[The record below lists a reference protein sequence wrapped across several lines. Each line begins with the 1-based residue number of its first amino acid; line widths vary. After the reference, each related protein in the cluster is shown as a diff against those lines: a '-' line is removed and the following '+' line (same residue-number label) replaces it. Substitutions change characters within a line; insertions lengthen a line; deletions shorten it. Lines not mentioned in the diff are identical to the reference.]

1 MNIPMLSSQDSS
13 KNNFNIETSYS
24 TCTPISAPYCEGFE
38 DSSWV
43 FSYPNFAPGLYGSI
57 GDCWTRSD
65 SINYWWN
72 SQSGASTWSFSGPS
86 SGAGGSGKY
95 LYTQPGGS
103 IGSQP
108 GVTNI
113 VTPWF
118 DLTALDT
125 PAVFF
130 KSHLY
135 GSNIVD
141 LELEI
146 DNGNGW
152 FSLLTLPPFQQSR
165 NAPWKQNIVNLIS
178 YQYDTVRFR
187 LTASRSGSRAKIAVD
202 DFCLDEAPYCPPV
215 LAAFYDFGN
224 FLSRGFVAS
233 GVPNNAQCTWDFGD
247 GTFGSG
253 TPAFHTY
260 SSPGSYNVKLAVQ
273 LNCGSRDTISQTVNI
288 CSTLGYPV
296 FSYQVSGLTYDFQI
310 SSGGIGSSGFIWDF
324 GDGTFGS
331 GTTVSHT
338 YYSAGL
344 YDVILKSYDNCGD
357 TNSYSSIIDI
367 CDPSA
372 PISANWTATIL
383 STSAQGMKAQFN
395 GDVSIGA
402 TNYKWY
408 FGDGDSGVGKIIIHT
423 YSTPGLFYDVSLV
436 ASNDCTGSDTKT
448 KSLTT
453 VGVKE
458 FGYHETKIWPTILSP
473 GELLHFKNKSFDD
486 FQNPIKIINSLG
498 RLISGHSVPEGIE
511 IPIYWPRGI
520 YYVIIDGASFRFQLI

>member
-1 MNIPMLSSQDSS
+1 MLSSQDSS

-253 TPAFHTY
+253 T
-260 SSPGSYNVKLAVQ
+260 
-273 LNCGSRDTISQTVNI
+273 
-288 CSTLGYPV
+288 
-296 FSYQVSGLTYDFQI
+296 
-310 SSGGIGSSGFIWDF
+310 
-324 GDGTFGS
+324 
-331 GTTVSHT
+331 TVSHT